1 MNNYQT
7 SAFFGPQNNNGGF
20 FDQQI
25 NAGGFY
31 HQEEDYSYDQEA
43 WTLYN
48 MDSCSV
54 VRMDHSYIN
63 PSLYST
69 LVNK

>member
-1 MNNYQT
+1 MNNYQA
-7 SAFFGPQNNNGGF
+7 SRFNGPQNNGGF
-20 FDQQI
+20 FGQQI
-25 NAGGFY
+25 NNDGFL
-31 HQEEDYSYDQEA
+31 HQEEDYSYDET

-69 LVNK
+69 LVNR